1 MVFSPS
7 STAFSSFLSMRRS
20 ILAVCSLLL
29 AGCLNLD
36 VPAPENNPS
45 NPTTEAFAAGLN
57 IDIASMQKTTSG
69 VYYKD
74 VTVGSGAVLT
84 AKRPV
89 IIDYNA
95 YLRNGARI
103 DFGTNA
109 PIDLTVAITGFG
121 DGMLGMKEGGERW
134 LVIPSALAYG
144 NSNNI
149 PEIPPNSTLVFDIK
163 LDQIP

>member
-1 MVFSPS
+1 
-7 STAFSSFLSMRRS
+7 MRRS

-45 NPTTEAFAAGLN
+45 NPTTETFAAGLN

-69 VYYKD
+69 VFYKD
-74 VTVGSGAVLT
+74 VTVGSGAALT
-84 AKRPV
+84 SKRPV

-109 PIDLTVAITGFG
+109 PIDLSVAITGFG

-149 PEIPPNSTLVFDIK
+149 PEIPPNSTLVFDIR

>member
-1 MVFSPS
+1 
-7 STAFSSFLSMRRS
+7 MRRS
-20 ILAVCSLLL
+20 VLAICSLLL

-36 VPAPENNPS
+36 VPEPANNPS
-45 NPTTEAFAAGLN
+45 DPATEAFAVGLN
-57 IDIASMQKTTSG
+57 IDIASMQRTTSG

-74 VTVGSGAVLT
+74 VTVGTGAALT
-84 AKRPV
+84 TRRPV
-89 IIDYNA
+89 LIDYNA

-103 DFGTNA
+103 DFGTSA
-109 PIDLTVAITGFG
+109 SIDLTNAIQGFG

-144 NSNNI
+144 PTNTI
-149 PEIPPNSTLVFDIK
+149 PDIPPNSTLVFDIR

>member
-1 MVFSPS
+1 
-7 STAFSSFLSMRRS
+7 MRRS

-36 VPAPENNPS
+36 VPAPVSQPS
-45 NPTTEAFAAGLN
+45 DPATEAFAAGLN
-57 IDIASMQKTTSG
+57 INIATMQRTASG

-74 VTVGSGAVLT
+74 VTVGTGNALT
-84 AKRPV
+84 AKRV
-89 IIDYNA
+89 VVIDYNA

-103 DFGTNA
+103 DQGQA
-109 PIDLTVAITGFG
+109 SSLALTRSIQGFG

-134 LVIPSALAYG
+134 LVIPSLLAYG
-144 NSNNI
+144 NSNDF
-149 PEIPPNSTLVFDIK
+149 PEIPPNSTLVFDVK

>member
-1 MVFSPS
+1 
-7 STAFSSFLSMRRS
+7 MRRS
-20 ILAVCSLLL
+20 ILAICSLLL

-36 VPAPENNPS
+36 VPQPANNPS
-45 NPTTEAFAAGLN
+45 DPSTEAFAAGLN
-57 IDIASMQKTTSG
+57 IDIASMQKTASG

-74 VTVGSGAVLT
+74 VSVGTGATLT
-84 AKRPV
+84 ARRPV

-103 DFGTNA
+103 DFGTLA
-109 PIDLTVAITGFG
+109 PIDLTTAITGFG
-121 DGMLGMKEGGERW
+121 DGMLGMQEGGERW

-163 LDQIP
+163 LEQIP

>member
-1 MVFSPS
+1 
-7 STAFSSFLSMRRS
+7 MRRS
-20 ILAVCSLLL
+20 IFAICSLLL

-36 VPAPENNPS
+36 VPEPENHPS
-45 NPTTEAFAAGLN
+45 DPTTETFAAGLN
-57 IDIASMQKTTSG
+57 IDIASMQKTASG
-69 VYYKD
+69 VFFKD
-74 VTVGSGAVLT
+74 VTTGTGNTLS
-84 AKRPV
+84 AKRV
-89 IIDYNA
+89 VVIDYNA

-103 DFGTNA
+103 DFGTFA
-109 PIDLTVAITGFG
+109 SIDLTNAVQGFG

-163 LDQIP
+163 LESIP